1 MTVVQSKV
9 KLFARLWLVV
19 VILLLV
25 PGVRGVDGDNE
36 VPPAAAAPESV
47 RQLGVSVNTR
57 RLANVLGDEF
67 ISFSAKPQDI
77 FDGQGNP
84 ITETSFLM
92 AQSLGG
98 TFLKVIAD
106 SSQLHM
112 QTTGGQ
118 SVIGNPD
125 DVELVQISASAWQAF
140 YDWARRANILPV
152 FVLDYPTDGGQWDVK
167 KALRI
172 LTAASA
178 LGIDECRWQLGNG
191 LVKDGVKYADD
202 LRTFRTMLQAFPKQN
217 WTVVASELNPQLVPL
232 EDVQYFH
239 ANGDSLVDAITISRP
254 RYDSAAWNYTTL
266 QRDIHLRGLSKQRLP
281 IWLDLVADY
290 NRSEVEAS
298 ADTESTAAPTCCKSC
313 VQEGLDYART
323 LGEAARG
330 GISAVFQP
338 LQRDDIQQ
346 YSLHYLISALY
357 KQTVGHKVFPVHF
370 NLLPAGEE
378 PGQTSVYAYCT
389 RNRTGSLTL
398 VLVNGEEEGA
408 TNATIKLLTRSLSSP
423 VELFLLSVQD
433 GQPMVNNLPLDAT
446 ATTTPPSIEPVKAVT
461 TLTHGVSFYVPAQTI
476 LFAVIPGVQV
486 RECRNDALPERKKLP
501 RELQHDRTSTDL
513 LLEELIGELLANVPR
528 DTLQRRR
535 RSLGEQDKPTI
546 KANKKWKRFHA
557 RFTDASQSDGLA
569 ESLSAVLADAQST
582 VGPTERTARG
592 PRQTQAYKRQQRRIR
607 NKEKRSEMRNL
618 KKMKHPL
625 REARRERSKRGD
637 LLKARRSAAHPHRR
651 IHQRLLN
658 RMSAKLESRKTKR
671 SSLAEAVNEP
681 PNFGAG
687 SDEQDELGQRSDFPL
702 GDVHLVISK
711 GGNGDGEVEYVP
723 TDDDDDDDDGV
734 EVGMVERK
742 QSWSGAR
749 HRPAIRRRISVN
761 QRDFYRFAPVW
772 DRSRTLEGGQEQSD
786 CGRRRTLRRG
796 PKDPEARE
804 TKRID
809 RFMSIGK
816 ERSEEVN
823 AMEAK
828 SGQPE
833 TASTREEFTIAKKE
847 EVRLDSEEG
856 QRQQEPVQEKSQEEP
871 TIVSGE
877 NHDQVTDRTTMPPS
891 EEEIHLYTPAP
902 RTSEEQQSVPQL
914 DPIWSLESSPESSA
928 EVSELMHNRY
938 KRSLQPSAEASVES
952 QEVQRLEDFFRT
964 NAKLQQKFAEM
975 FDLLLEAIEEL
986 DAEEN
991 DAREVSDDG
1000 EAEHDGDEV
1009 AERAGTGMPSH
1020 KRSKRNVLLHPQSW
1034 ESRER
1039 SNMIHR
1045 RERSEEDSYENHI
1058 IAAAQPKAP
1067 SKSLAEHAG
1076 GVQTSQESQQPEHE
1090 QDSDEGKPG
1099 AFMLRSVVNF
1109 MRRASTEFHQLFS
1122 SWFGKTA

>member
-9 KLFARLWLVV
+9 QLFTRLWLVV

-25 PGVRGVDGDNE
+25 PGVRGVNGNNE
-36 VPPAAAAPESV
+36 VPEPESV
-47 RQLGVSVNTR
+47 RQLSVSVNTR

-67 ISFSAKPQDI
+67 ISFSSKPQDI

-98 TFLKVIAD
+98 TLLKVIAD
-106 SSQLHM
+106 SSQLHL
-112 QTTGGQ
+112 QTTSGQ

-125 DVELVQISASAWQAF
+125 DIELVQISASAWQAF
-140 YDWARRANILPV
+140 YDWARRATIVPV

-172 LTAASA
+172 LTAANA
-178 LGIDECRWQLGNG
+178 LDIDVCRWQLGNG

-202 LRTFRTMLQAFPKQN
+202 LRTFRTMLQAFPKQH
-217 WTVVASELNPQLVPL
+217 WTIVASELNPQFVPL
-232 EDVQYFH
+232 EDIQYFH
-239 ANGDSLVDAITISRP
+239 ANADNLVEAITMTRP
-254 RYDSAAWNYTTL
+254 RYDSAVWNYTSL

-281 IWLDLVADY
+281 IWLDLVAEQQRTDL
-290 NRSEVEAS
+290 EAS
-298 ADTESTAAPTCCKSC
+298 AEARTSSNSPTCCKTC
-313 VQEGLDYART
+313 IQEGLDYART

-346 YSLHYLISALY
+346 YSLNYLVALLY
-357 KQTVGHKVFPVHF
+357 KQTVGHKVFPVSF
-370 NLLPAGEE
+370 NVVPPTEE
-378 PGQTSVYAYCT
+378 TRLTSVYAYCT

-398 VLVNGEEEGA
+398 VVVNGAQDGA
-408 TNATIKLLTRSLSSP
+408 TNATIKLMTRSLSSP

-433 GQPMVNNLPLDAT
+433 GQPMVNNLPMEY
-446 ATTTPPSIEPVKAVT
+446 TTTTTLPLLQPVKAVT
-461 TLTHGVSFYVPAQTI
+461 TLTNGVSFYVPSQSI
-476 LFAVIPGVQV
+476 LFAVVPGVQL
-486 RECRNDALPERKKLP
+486 RECRSNTLPERKKFP

-513 LLEELIGELLANVPR
+513 LLEGLIGELLEKAPL
-528 DTLQRRR
+528 DTLARRR
-535 RSLGEQDKPTI
+535 RSVGVDKPAL

-557 RFTDASQSDGLA
+557 RFTDAPQSDDLA
-569 ESLSAVLADAQST
+569 KSLSEVLAGTQST
-582 VGPTERTARG
+582 VSPTERTARG

-607 NKEKRSEMRNL
+607 KKEKRSEQRNL

-625 REARRERSKRGD
+625 REARRQRAKRGD
-637 LLKARRSAAHPHRR
+637 FLKARRPVHPHRR
-651 IHQRLLN
+651 VHQRLLN
-658 RMSAKLESRKTKR
+658 RMSAKLASRKTKR

-681 PNFGAG
+681 PSFGTG
-687 SDEQDELGQRSDFPL
+687 SDEQDELHQRSDFPL

-723 TDDDDDDDDGV
+723 ADEDDVDV
-734 EVGMVERK
+734 VNRK
-742 QSWSGAR
+742 QTWSVAR
-749 HRPAIRRRISVN
+749 HRPAVRRRISVN
-761 QRDFYRFAPVW
+761 QRDFFRFAPVW
-772 DRSRTLEGGQEQSD
+772 DRARMEDEGELSD

-796 PKDPEARE
+796 STEPEARE

-809 RFMSIGK
+809 RFMSIRR
-816 ERSEEVN
+816 EQSEERK
-823 AMEAK
+823 AQEAEPDK
-828 SGQPE
+828 PAA
-833 TASTREEFTIAKKE
+833 ASSREAFTIAKTKASSFE
-847 EVRLDSEEG
+847 
-856 QRQQEPVQEKSQEEP
+856 SQENHRPQKSLQEAEKTPEEP
-871 TIVSGE
+871 QTDSAE
-877 NHDQVTDRTTMPPS
+877 SNEQVTDRVTLSPVVTS
-891 EEEIHLYTPAP
+891 QEEIQLYTPAP
-902 RTSEEQQSVPQL
+902 RTSEEQHNIPRL
-914 DPIWSLESSPESSA
+914 EPIWSLESPESSA
-928 EVSELMHNRY
+928 DVTELMHNRY
-938 KRSLQPSAEASVES
+938 KRAFNPSASAEHPSSVES

-991 DAREVSDDG
+991 DAREVSDD
-1000 EAEHDGDEV
+1000 DGDNE
-1009 AERAGTGMPSH
+1009 ENAGTDADKSFL

-1045 RERSEEDSYENHI
+1045 RERSDEDSYENHI
-1058 IAAAQPKAP
+1058 IPAQQAP
-1067 SKSLAEHAG
+1067 AKPFDGGLLHADS
-1076 GVQTSQESQQPEHE
+1076 VQPSHDSQQQPESEHG
-1090 QDSDEGKPG
+1090 SDEGKPG
-1099 AFMLRSVVNF
+1099 AFMLRSVVHF